1 MRRLIVKSTG
11 FSNVILR
18 SPNEFGRRGI
28 SRHHPELGEGF
39 LAKAVLSGIRF
50 FATLRVTR
58 GEGLRM
64 ANQCYYDDLGHHE
77 KPISQQADLLE
88 EKAVL
93 ECTGEK
99 GISL

>member
-1 MRRLIVKSTG
+1 
-11 FSNVILR
+11 
-18 SPNEFGRRGI
+18 
-28 SRHHPELGEGF
+28 
-39 LAKAVLSGIRF
+39 
-50 FATLRVTR
+50 
-58 GEGLRM
+58 M